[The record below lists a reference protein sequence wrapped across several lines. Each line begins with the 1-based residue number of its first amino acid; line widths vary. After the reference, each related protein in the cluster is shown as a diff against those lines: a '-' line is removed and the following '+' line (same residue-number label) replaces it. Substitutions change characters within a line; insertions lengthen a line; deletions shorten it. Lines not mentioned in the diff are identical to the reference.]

1 MQRLQSARIPQLDGI
16 RGIAIILVM
25 IWHYGFGYWIG
36 LTDLPKRGSPASMFL
51 HIFNFAWSGVDLFF
65 VLSGFLIGG
74 ILLDNLESENYFQT
88 FYIRRA
94 FRILPLYFVVV
105 AIGSVLYLAGIHD
118 SSNVP
123 PIVWYLVI
131 GQNIWMAINDQWN
144 IWLGQAW
151 SLGVE
156 EQFYLFL
163 PLLLWVVPRSSIRS
177 TCLFF
182 IASAV
187 ILRWAM
193 AWNGAAHTVA
203 MHVLFP
209 TRMDTLF
216 TGVLCADLYR
226 DERAKAW
233 MVENRTTLYGI
244 LGALAVPLA
253 VMVLFNWRSGTIP
266 MALFGYNLL
275 AVFYGCFLLISV
287 IESKGP
293 IRTLTTLAPLRK
305 MGMLAY
311 FIFLAHCD
319 IPVYVFMIMGR
330 SFNPASV
337 VDWSILAL
345 SALLVIGLAE
355 LSWRYF
361 EKPLMLL
368 GHRIAQYRTVR
379 PEQQAIAEAATS

>member
-16 RGIAIILVM
+16 RGIAITLVM

-36 LTDLPKRGSPASMFL
+36 LADFPKRGSTGSMFL

-74 ILLDNLESENYFQT
+74 ILLDNLEAENYFQT
-88 FYIRRA
+88 FYVRRA
-94 FRILPLYFVVV
+94 FRILPLYFVVI
-105 AIGSVLYLAGIHD
+105 AIGSALYFAGIHD

-131 GQNIWMAINDQWN
+131 AQNIWMAVHDQWN

-156 EQFYLFL
+156 EQFYLLL
-163 PLLLWVVPRSSIRS
+163 PLLLWITPRPSIRS
-177 TCLFF
+177 ACLLF
-182 IASAV
+182 IGSAV

-193 AWNGAAHTVA
+193 VWHGAGHTVA

-209 TRMDTLF
+209 ARMDTLF

-233 MVENRTTLYGI
+233 MLENRTTLYGI

-275 AVFYGCFLLISV
+275 AAFYGCFLLIAV
-287 IESKGP
+287 TETKGP
-293 IRTLTTLAPLRK
+293 ILRLTTLAPLRT
-305 MGMLAY
+305 MGRLAY
-311 FIFLAHCD
+311 FIFLTHCD
-319 IPVYVFMIMGR
+319 IPVYVFKVIDR
-330 SFNPASV
+330 SFDPASV
-337 VDWSILAL
+337 TDWSILAL

-361 EKPLMLL
+361 EKPLMLW

-379 PEQQAIAEAATS
+379 SEQPAVPEPATS